1 MLKIQR
7 DLDTAS
13 IIITHDMD
21 CARVI
26 SNRMI
31 ILQDGINYAE
41 GTYQELSNSKDPKV
55 KAFFKEV
62 QSR

>member
-1 MLKIQR
+1 
-7 DLDTAS
+7 
-13 IIITHDMD
+13 MD

-31 ILQDGINYAE
+31 ILQDGINYAK
-41 GTYQELSNSKDPKV
+41 GSYDKLSKSNDPKV

-62 QSR
+62 QNR